1 MDVLVTAEIAER
13 FANVNEAARAAV
25 NRHAVAGL
33 PVRLRFSRCD
43 AEELLKELSKRVAR
57 KAWGMQ
63 L

>member
-1 MDVLVTAEIAER
+1 MDVFVKAEFTEP
-13 FANVNEAARAAV
+13 FTNVDEAARAAL
-25 NRHAVAGL
+25 NRHAVSGL
-33 PVRLRFSRCD
+33 PVRLRFSRSD